1 MMMAVS
7 GMMRRSCG
15 FATAV
20 RCRMFVATGRTV
32 HWRSNRPQNGE
43 PRRQRPKC
51 KMSYRAA
58 HAAFSGK
65 TESAADQS
73 LRHILLTLR
82 PSSRSALGI
91 PAEVVRRR
99 FGDGRRLGHG
109 NHGIHGRHRIYDGH
123 QFIIRMLRV
132 DPMQHFHVLW

>member
-1 MMMAVS
+1 
-7 GMMRRSCG
+7 
-15 FATAV
+15 
-20 RCRMFVATGRTV
+20 
-32 HWRSNRPQNGE
+32 
-43 PRRQRPKC
+43 
-51 KMSYRAA
+51 MSYRAA

-91 PAEVVRRR
+91 PAEVVRRQ
-99 FGDGRRLGHG
+99 FGDGRRLGDG
-109 NHGIHGRHRIYDGH
+109 NHGIHGKHRIYDGH
-123 QFIIRMLRV
+123 EFIIRMLRV